1 MKACKYCGCENDDQV
16 AHCGDCGSSKFK
28 SKAHA
33 KIGESVSAVQP
44 APVTPE
50 ALIGVAKGPLI
61 TRITC
66 RTPRE
71 AALVIMELESAD
83 IIGIVENEVVQE
95 TGVSSIADRQI
106 PVLTSTKAYEA
117 ASELHAAMDPIVFA
131 KAPLPQATRC
141 LMMFLP
147 ILMCGGV
154 LMFLLIE
161 ASYEHSG
168 EERRAREARLWFA
181 RGLALWV
188 LGGVLVWAALAVLR

>member
-1 MKACKYCGCENDDQV
+1 MKACKYCGRENDDQV
-16 AHCGDCGSSKFK
+16 AHCGECGSIEFK
-28 SKAHA
+28 SKAPA
-33 KIGESVSAVQP
+33 RIAESVSAVQP

-66 RTPRE
+66 RTPQE

-95 TGVSSIADRQI
+95 AGVSSIADRQI

-117 ASELHAAMDPIVFA
+117 ASELHAAIDPIVFA
-131 KAPLPQATRC
+131 KAPLPWATRC
-141 LMMFLP
+141 LIMFLP
-147 ILMCGGV
+147 MLMCGGV
-154 LMFLLIE
+154 VMYWEILS
-161 ASYEHSG
+161 SYKRSG
-168 EERRAREARLWFA
+168 QERRAREARLWFA

>member
-1 MKACKYCGCENDDQV
+1 MKACKYCGRENDDHA
-16 AHCGDCGSSKFK
+16 AHCGDCGGSEFK
-28 SKAHA
+28 SKAPDT
-33 KIGESVSAVQP
+33 IPESVSAVQP

-66 RTPRE
+66 RTPQE
-71 AALVIMELESAD
+71 ANLVIMELESAG

-95 TGVSSIADRQI
+95 AGVSSIADRQI

-117 ASELHAAMDPIVFA
+117 ASELHAA
-131 KAPLPQATRC
+131 
-141 LMMFLP
+141 
-147 ILMCGGV
+147 
-154 LMFLLIE
+154 
-161 ASYEHSG
+161 
-168 EERRAREARLWFA
+168 REARVWFA

>member
-1 MKACKYCGCENDDQV
+1 
-16 AHCGDCGSSKFK
+16 
-28 SKAHA
+28 
-33 KIGESVSAVQP
+33 VSAVQP

-66 RTPRE
+66 RTPQE
-71 AALVIMELESAD
+71 AALVIRELESAD

-95 TGVSSIADRQI
+95 AGVSSITDQHI

-117 ASELHAAMDPIVFA
+117 ASELHAAIDPIVIA
-131 KAPLPQATRC
+131 KAPLPWATRC
-141 LMMFLP
+141 LIMFLP
-147 ILMCGGV
+147 FLWCIRVVMFWEIL
-154 LMFLLIE
+154 
-161 ASYEHSG
+161 SNYEHHG
-168 EERRAREARLWFA
+168 QERRGQKARLWFA

>member
-16 AHCGDCGSSKFK
+16 ALCGDCGSSKFK

-131 KAPLPQATRC
+131 KAPLPEATRC

-161 ASYEHSG
+161 ASYERSG
-168 EERRAREARLWFA
+168 QERRAQEARLWFA

-188 LGGVLVWAALAVLR
+188 LGGVLVWASLAVLR